1 MVTSTLCTVWHAM
14 VTVTYLPLFVTIL
27 FRGMPGIWKSRH
39 RLILCWLVFMQALY
53 PGRKT
58 LEELARWTPASITAW
73 RFRRLVKASYWH
85 VHLLVTW
92 WVQEAFN
99 TLPPPS
105 NGVIYLVGD
114 GSDKPKRG
122 TKNPLAQKGR
132 KSEHHPW
139 FFGIRFALL
148 IANWDQY
155 RLPVAFRLIRP
166 KSHPEYQPENALFRA
181 MVGDFI
187 PPAWAK
193 RVIVEGDAAYGS
205 QDNMKMVLQRDADD
219 PTRRWGFVFA
229 IARTWK
235 TVEGKALKD
244 LVTHVPRKYFQRIRV
259 PRLPGAHGCKT
270 FWIFSK
276 RLSLRHIG
284 DVTVVLSK
292 KGRNVGPKHTKIL
305 VTNLDEWTPS
315 QVVCAYQRRWP
326 VEQINR
332 ELKTDLG
339 LGAHQVSGEEG
350 RIEHS
355 FGIAVLAYLL
365 LIRACHQ
372 EILPGTS
379 WSIAQL
385 QHALRLRIITNQ
397 VEHNVKTRLTKARKV
412 A

>member
-1 MVTSTLCTVWHAM
+1 MVTSTLCTVEHARVA
-14 VTVTYLPLFVTIL
+14 VTSLPLFVTIL
-27 FRGMPGIWKSRH
+27 LRGMPGIWQSRH

-58 LEELARWTPASITAW
+58 WEDLARWTPAAITAW

-85 VHLLVTW
+85 GPLLVAW

-99 TLPPPS
+99 SLPPPS
-105 NGVIYLVGD
+105 NGVLSLVGD
-114 GSDKPKRG
+114 GRDKPKRG
-122 TKNPLAQKGR
+122 TTNPLAHKGR

-139 FFGIRFALL
+139 FFGMRFALL

-166 KSHPEYQPENALFRA
+166 KSHLEYQPEHALFRA

-187 PPAWAK
+187 PPAWAQ
-193 RVIVEGDAAYGS
+193 RVIGEGDAAYGA
-205 QDNMKMVLQRDADD
+205 QDNRKMGRQRDADD
-219 PTRRWGFVFA
+219 PTRRWGLVFA
-229 IARTWK
+229 MARTWK
-235 TVEGKALKD
+235 TVEGTALQD
-244 LVTHVPRKYFQRIRV
+244 VVTHVPRTYFQRIRV
-259 PRLPGAHGCKT
+259 PRLPGAPGCKT
-270 FWIFSK
+270 CWIFRK

-284 DVTVVLSK
+284 DVTVVLRK
-292 KGRNVGPKHTKIL
+292 KGRNVGPKHPKIL

-332 ELKTDLG
+332 ELQTDLG

-365 LIRACHQ
+365 LIRVCHQ
-372 EILPGTS
+372 EMLPGTS
-379 WSIAQL
+379 WTIAQL

-397 VEHNVKTRLTKARKV
+397 VEHHVKTRLAKARK
-412 A
+412 AA